1 VTDTSQGILSLAV
14 KDKGAL
20 YAAYIPFVRNGGLF
34 LATKKYYKLNDK
46 VFMLIT
52 LMEDN
57 EHLWA
62 VGRAL
67 WITPEGAQENRET
80 RIGVQF
86 REQHNG
92 ATSNKLE
99 HFWLVC

>member
-1 VTDTSQGILSLAV
+1 MTDTSQGILSLAI

-34 LATKKYYKLNDK
+34 FATKTYYKLNDK
-46 VFMLIT
+46 GFMLIT

-62 VGRAL
+62 IGRAL
-67 WITPEGAQENRET
+67 WITPQGAQ
-80 RIGVQF
+80 G
-86 REQHNG
+86 
-92 ATSNKLE
+92 KP
-99 HFWLVC
+99 

>member
-1 VTDTSQGILSLAV
+1 MTDISQGILSLAI

-34 LATKKYYKLNDK
+34 VATRNYYRLNDK

-57 EHLWA
+57 ELLWA

-67 WITPEGAQENRET
+67 WITT
-80 RIGVQF
+80 RCAG
-86 REQHNG
+86 EP
-92 ATSNKLE
+92 
-99 HFWLVC
+99 